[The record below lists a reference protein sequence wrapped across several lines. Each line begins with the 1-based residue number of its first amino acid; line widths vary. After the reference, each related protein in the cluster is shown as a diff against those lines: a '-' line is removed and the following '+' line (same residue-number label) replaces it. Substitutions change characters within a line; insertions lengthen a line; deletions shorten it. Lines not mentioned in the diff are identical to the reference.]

1 MINTRVSLR
10 HALTPARTVAVAG
23 LAVLAVAV
31 GSGTAEAG
39 TITIADS
46 GAHRTAVGGAALD
59 ITQSGQ
65 WVNDV
70 PPLNGTPFDRDI
82 FFGGK
87 TTVKSAGGAPI
98 TAGSV
103 DVGIEIGYQVDVS
116 NGVSLGGSAGITPQ
130 LGIPLGPTPPT
141 VTFSTPLAGNFSFPL
156 RPGQITSVSLNK
168 KALTGPSGTI
178 SLDNVHFQING
189 ALGATSIRTYSQ
201 WTASTKDSDDVFAA
215 YSPAIVL

>member
-1 MINTRVSLR
+1 MTNTHVLLR
-10 HALTPARTVAVAG
+10 RALTPARTVAVAG

-31 GSGTAEAG
+31 GSGSAQAG
-39 TITIADS
+39 TIAIADS
-46 GAHRTAVGGAALD
+46 SAHRIAVGGAALD
-59 ITQSGQ
+59 ITQTGQ
-65 WVNDV
+65 WINEVA
-70 PPLNGTPFDRDI
+70 PLNGTPFDKDV

-87 TTVKSAGGAPI
+87 TTVKSSGGTQI
-98 TAGSV
+98 TSGNV

-116 NGVSLGGSAGITPQ
+116 NGVTLGGSAGLTPQ

-141 VTFSTPLAGNFSFPL
+141 ISFSTPLAGNFSFPL

-178 SLDNVHFQING
+178 ALDNVHFQING
-189 ALGATSIRTYSQ
+189 ALGVTSIRTYSQ